1 LTSPVAIP
9 VAIFSAPIS
18 NKPMPDRHAH
28 RRAGA
33 YRARAREL
41 AQAAAHEWR
50 DEGRR
55 QHMLDLAKSYE
66 RTADAMAPPSPR
78 KMLIEHLRERGEQAF
93 TKKPNCLDGRD
104 TDALSRQ

>member
-1 LTSPVAIP
+1 MRMA
-9 VAIFSAPIS
+9 
-18 NKPMPDRHAH
+18 DRHAH

-41 AQAAAHEWR
+41 AQAAAHGWR

-78 KMLIEHLRERGEQAF
+78 KMLIEHLRERSEQAF